1 MNTQE
6 KLAKSKC
13 LHGGFFKKSHLGTII
28 KQSPHLG
35 VFPR

>member
-13 LHGGFFKKSHLGTII
+13 LHGGFLKKSHLGTI